1 MSVLH
6 EYGDGF
12 REGKAI
18 VEVGMMIMG
27 KNNPGME
34 GSRTKAWRQDQRAGL
49 QTLSGGLSVIQPAKL
64 VPTSRALHLLPPL
77 PGLQP

>member
-12 REGKAI
+12 REGKAR

-34 GSRTKAWRQDQRAGL
+34 GSRTKAWRQDQKEGEMRLGKGNEWA
-49 QTLSGGLSVIQPAKL
+49 SVIKFL
-64 VPTSRALHLLPPL
+64 VGKGVRASSCR
-77 PGLQP
+77 Q